1 MLSADRRLNDH
12 LFDVAGFPEK
22 RSFPFKSRLVSDVSL
37 FQVDP
42 IGYKFAELLYRRQS
56 ARAYGT
62 HANFANVWFLEV
74 DPLYA

>member
-12 LFDVAGFPEK
+12 HFDVAGFQ
-22 RSFPFKSRLVSDVSL
+22 RNVLFPFKSRLVSDVPL
-37 FQVDP
+37 LQVDP
-42 IGYKFAELLYRRQS
+42 IGYKFAELLYGRQS